1 MSFSKKIKEELSR
14 QMATSKMGRIAE
26 SAALIC
32 MCGAVVIDENGRYA
46 LKIHTE
52 NLSVARKCFTLFE
65 KTYNIKIDVA
75 LRQNTQKGTISYFV
89 IVKAHLDALRV
100 LHDIYL
106 LNEFGEIEEELDVN
120 RNVLLSERSCR
131 RAFLRGAFLAAG
143 SMSDPEKSY
152 HFEIACATNEKAEQI
167 RQVMQGFSLDAKI
180 VQRKRHYV
188 VYLKEGTQ
196 IADALN
202 VMEAHTALM
211 EFENVR
217 ILKEMRNEVNRKVNC
232 ETANLNKTVSASVK
246 QIEDIK
252 FIQEKSG
259 FDELPDAL
267 RDIALARLNYPEASL
282 KELGE
287 MVTPSVGKS
296 GVNHRLRKLS
306 EMADRLRPKEGIHD
320 KEIN

>member
-1 MSFSKKIKEELSR
+1 MSFSGKIKEELAR
-14 QMATSKMGRIAE
+14 QMSPSRAGQIAE

-32 MCGAVVIDENGRYA
+32 MCGAVAIDKNGMYS

-65 KTYNIKIDVA
+65 KTYNIKTDVA
-75 LRQNTQKGTISYFV
+75 LRRNTQKGTISYFV
-89 IVKAHLDALRV
+89 IVKAHSDAWRV
-100 LHDIYL
+100 LREIHL
-106 LNEFGEIEEELDVN
+106 LNAFGEIEEELDVDK
-120 RNVLLSERSCR
+120 NVLLGERSSR

-167 RQVMQGFSLDAKI
+167 RQVMQSFSLDAKI
-180 VQRKRHYV
+180 VQRKKYYI

-202 VMEAHTALM
+202 VMEAHMALM

-252 FIQEKSG
+252 FIQEKTG
-259 FDELPDAL
+259 IDKLPDAL
-267 RDIALARLNYPEASL
+267 KDIALARLNYPEASL

-287 MVTPSVGKS
+287 LVTPSVGKS

-306 EMADRLRPKEGIHD
+306 EMADKLRPKEGIHD
-320 KEIN
+320 

>member
-1 MSFSKKIKEELSR
+1 MSFSGRIKEELSQQLCSSR
-14 QMATSKMGRIAE
+14 TGQVAE

-32 MCGAVVIDENGRYA
+32 MCGAVMIDKNSMYS

-52 NLSVARKCFTLFE
+52 NLSVARKCFTLFR
-65 KTYNIKIDVA
+65 KTYNIKTDVA
-75 LRQNTQKGTISYFV
+75 IRRNQKKGTISYYV

-100 LHDIYL
+100 LCEIHL
-106 LNEFGEIEEELDVN
+106 LDPFGEIAEELDADKN
-120 RNVLLSERSCR
+120 ILLCERSSR

-152 HFEIACATNEKAEQI
+152 HFEIACATQEKAEQI
-167 RQVMQGFSLDAKI
+167 RQVMQSFSLDAKI
-180 VQRKRHYV
+180 IQRKKYYI

-202 VMEAHTALM
+202 VMEAHRALM

-252 FIQEKSG
+252 FIQQKTG
-259 FDELPDAL
+259 LDELPDTL
-267 RDIALARLNYPEASL
+267 RSIALARLHYPEASL

-287 MVTPSVGKS
+287 LVTPSVGKS

-306 EMADRLRPKEGIHD
+306 EMADRLRPEED
-320 KEIN
+320 LYD

>member
-1 MSFSKKIKEELSR
+1 MSLSGKLKAELAR
-14 QMATSKMGRIAE
+14 QMSPARAGQFAE

-32 MCGAVVIDENGRYA
+32 MCGAVAIDKNGMYS

-65 KTYNIKIDVA
+65 KTYNIKTDVA
-75 LRQNTQKGTISYFV
+75 LRRNIQKGTISYFI
-89 IVKAHLDALRV
+89 IVKDHSDAWRV
-100 LHDIYL
+100 LHEIHL
-106 LNEFGEIEEELDVN
+106 LNAFGEIEEELDMN
-120 RNVLLSERSCR
+120 KNALLGERSNR

-167 RQVMQGFSLDAKI
+167 RQVMQSFSLDAKI
-180 VQRKRHYV
+180 VQRKKYYI

-202 VMEAHTALM
+202 VMEAHMALM

-252 FIQEKSG
+252 FIQEKTG
-259 FDELPDAL
+259 LDKLPDAL
-267 RDIALARLNYPEASL
+267 KDIALARLNYPEASL

-287 MVTPSVGKS
+287 LVTPSVGKS

-306 EMADRLRPKEGIHD
+306 EMADKLRPKEGIHD
-320 KEIN
+320 

>member
-1 MSFSKKIKEELSR
+1 M
-14 QMATSKMGRIAE
+14 
-26 SAALIC
+26 
-32 MCGAVVIDENGRYA
+32 
-46 LKIHTE
+46 KIHTE

-65 KTYNIKIDVA
+65 KTYNIKTDVA
-75 LRQNTQKGTISYFV
+75 VRRNQKKGTISYFV

-100 LHDIYL
+100 LNEIHL
-106 LNEFGEIEEELDVN
+106 LDSFGEIEEELDVEK
-120 RNVLLSERSCR
+120 NVLLRERSCR

-152 HFEIACATNEKAEQI
+152 HFEIACATKEKAEQI
-167 RQVMQGFSLDAKI
+167 RQVMQSFSLDGKI
-180 VQRKRHYV
+180 VQRKKYHI

-202 VMEAHTALM
+202 VTEAYMALM

-246 QIEDIK
+246 QIEDIE
-252 FIQEKSG
+252 FIQKKTG
-259 FDELPDAL
+259 LDKLPDAL
-267 RDIALARLNYPEASL
+267 KDIALARLNYPEASL

-287 MVTPSVGKS
+287 LVTPSVGKS

-306 EMADRLRPKEGIHD
+306 EMADRLRPKEEIHD
-320 KEIN
+320 

>member
-1 MSFSKKIKEELSR
+1 MSFSGKIKEELAR
-14 QMATSKMGRIAE
+14 QMSPSRAGQIAE

-32 MCGAVVIDENGRYA
+32 MCGAVAIDKNGMYS

-65 KTYNIKIDVA
+65 KTYNIKTDVA
-75 LRQNTQKGTISYFV
+75 LRRNTQKGTISYFV
-89 IVKAHLDALRV
+89 IVKAHSDAWRV
-100 LHDIYL
+100 LREIHL
-106 LNEFGEIEEELDVN
+106 LNAFGEIEEELDVDK
-120 RNVLLSERSCR
+120 NVLLGERSSR
-131 RAFLRGAFLAAG
+131 RAFLRGACLAAG

-167 RQVMQGFSLDAKI
+167 RQVMQSFSLDAKI
-180 VQRKRHYV
+180 VQRKKYYI

-202 VMEAHTALM
+202 VMEAHMALM

-252 FIQEKSG
+252 FIQEKTG
-259 FDELPDAL
+259 LDKLPDAL
-267 RDIALARLNYPEASL
+267 KDIALARLNYPEASL

-287 MVTPSVGKS
+287 LVTPSVGKS

-306 EMADRLRPKEGIHD
+306 EMADKLRPKEGIHD
-320 KEIN
+320 

>member
-1 MSFSKKIKEELSR
+1 MSFSGKIKEELAR
-14 QMATSKMGRIAE
+14 QMSPSRAGQIAE

-32 MCGAVVIDENGRYA
+32 MCGAVAIDKNGMYS

-65 KTYNIKIDVA
+65 KTYNIKTDVA
-75 LRQNTQKGTISYFV
+75 LRRNTQKGTISYFV
-89 IVKAHLDALRV
+89 IVKAHSDAWRV
-100 LHDIYL
+100 LREIHL
-106 LNEFGEIEEELDVN
+106 LNAFGEIEEELDVDK
-120 RNVLLSERSCR
+120 NVLLGERSSR

-167 RQVMQGFSLDAKI
+167 RQVMQSFSLDAKI
-180 VQRKRHYV
+180 VQRKKYYI

-202 VMEAHTALM
+202 VMEAHMALM

-252 FIQEKSG
+252 FIQEKTG
-259 FDELPDAL
+259 LDKLPDAL
-267 RDIALARLNYPEASL
+267 KDIALARLNYPEASL

-287 MVTPSVGKS
+287 LVTPSVGKS

-306 EMADRLRPKEGIHD
+306 EMADKLRPKEGIHD
-320 KEIN
+320 